1 MSFFR
6 DFNVTKPQRRSAHTN
21 TLTFSHTHDWPSGSR
36 VFFGFLQLGF
46 FGPKV
51 VSKTFFDCQGVTQHP
66 KKIFSSEFENCFYF
80 VMFVVMQALCCE
92 CRGFWL
98 G

>member
-1 MSFFR
+1 M
-6 DFNVTKPQRRSAHTN
+6 
-21 TLTFSHTHDWPSGSR
+21 
-36 VFFGFLQLGF
+36 
-46 FGPKV
+46 

-92 CRGFWL
+92 FRGFWL
-98 G
+98 GKRLNCKAQLLEINCVPTGG